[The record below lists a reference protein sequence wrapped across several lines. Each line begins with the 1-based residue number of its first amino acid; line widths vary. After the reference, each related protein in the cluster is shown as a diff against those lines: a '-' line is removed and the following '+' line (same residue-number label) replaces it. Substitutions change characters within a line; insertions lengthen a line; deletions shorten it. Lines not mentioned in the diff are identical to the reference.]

1 MVISAWLLVLLN
13 MAAVLQDH
21 QPKNL
26 IVHPATIAGPWEC
39 VAQDGIHGF
48 FIKVQGSG
56 RSQTSS
62 IRVYHRQNGG
72 EDGENFVPGEPT
84 GDSAVLG
91 DHHLD
96 IRFTGLRYPNPFNV
110 NLSFDTAA
118 QQWTGTWSACGKTG
132 QAVVARPH
140 ILSGNENLIVGDWNG
155 KPNRNA
161 RPPSTPGS
169 LHIRQSADGV
179 LIAWLDREFD
189 GGSNGEQLKIVSTGP
204 SVAEFQTTFEMGINY
219 TYTGALSPD
228 SRYLN
233 GRWHVGNSQD
243 MGLQAPDYFER
254 E

>member
-1 MVISAWLLVLLN
+1 MAVVLEDN
-13 MAAVLQDH
+13 

-26 IVHPATIAGPWEC
+26 IVRPAIIAGPWEC

-56 RSQTSS
+56 PSQTST
-62 IRVYHRQNGG
+62 IRIYHRQNGG

-84 GDSAVLG
+84 EDSVTLD
-91 DHHLD
+91 DHQLD
-96 IRFTGLRYPNPFNV
+96 IRFTGLRYPNSFNV
-110 NLSFDTAA
+110 SLSFDTAA

-132 QAVVARPH
+132 QAVVVRPH
-140 ILSGNENLIVGDWNG
+140 ILSGNENPIVGDWKG

-161 RPPSTPGS
+161 RPSSTPGS

-204 SVAEFQTTFEMGINY
+204 SVVEFRTTFEMGPTY
-219 TYTGALSPD
+219 TYTVTLSPD

-243 MGLQAPDYFER
+243 MGLQTADSFER